1 MNCHEILPLIPPVAR
16 GETSLTE
23 WALVETHLKQC
34 ADCRAERDRLDR
46 ERHSLLN
53 PIWSRTL
60 SIPGGLTEPAG
71 HVAAGVSVLPDR
83 VRPGL
88 RLPVTGA
95 VAAAG
100 RTAAAA
106 RAWAAAASSGTRAAS
121 QSLVARGAALRERAA
136 HDAAALRAGSYAV
149 VTGIGRVRPA
159 LASVHARVRRGA
171 QDGVERARAEAGR
184 VAAHARTR
192 AARAAAAST
201 AALVSFSRIGSV
213 QVAGIALVVGL
224 ILYVVLPTPILRPDA
239 ASDVAIARRAPA
251 RPEPADAGSRRGSEP
266 APPRPAA
273 ARSGAMVA
281 TTSAQSPRSGGPHVV
296 GRLTVRDRGAS
307 EQELTELLTRS
318 GGARIGGRHELSAI
332 TVYAVI
338 PNSRYRKFV
347 RGLTE
352 IGSWQVE
359 AERSPL
365 PRGVRMAIRVDD

>member
-34 ADCRAERDRLDR
+34 SDCQAERDRLDR

-60 SIPGGLTEPAG
+60 SISSGLTEPVG
-71 HVAAGVSVLPDR
+71 HAAALSVLPDR
-83 VRPGL
+83 VEPRL

-100 RTAAAA
+100 RAAGAA

-121 QSLVARGAALRERAA
+121 QSLVARGATLRERAA
-136 HDAAALRAGSYAV
+136 HDAAALHAGSHAV
-149 VTGIGRVRPA
+149 VTGIGRLRPA
-159 LASVHARVRRGA
+159 LASAHARVRWGA
-171 QDGVERARAEAGR
+171 QDGVERARAEVGR
-184 VAAHARTR
+184 VAAHARAW
-192 AARAAAAST
+192 AARATAAST

-224 ILYVVLPTPILRPDA
+224 LLYVLLPTPILRPDA
-239 ASDVAIARRAPA
+239 ASDVTMARRAPA
-251 RPEPADAGSRRGSEP
+251 RPEPIDGGSRRGSEP
-266 APPRPAA
+266 APPRLAA

-296 GRLTVRDRGAS
+296 GRLTVQDRGAS
-307 EQELTELLTRS
+307 QQELTELLTRS
-318 GGARIGGRHELSAI
+318 GGARIGGRHELSAT

-338 PNSRYRKFV
+338 PSSRYRTFV
-347 RGLTE
+347 RGLTQ

>member
-60 SIPGGLTEPAG
+60 SISGDLTEPAG
-71 HVAAGVSVLPDR
+71 HAAAGVSILPDR
-83 VRPGL
+83 VGPEL

-100 RTAAAA
+100 RTAVAA

-136 HDAAALRAGSYAV
+136 HDAAALRAGSHAV
-149 VTGIGRVRPA
+149 VTATGRVWPA

-171 QDGVERARAEAGR
+171 QDGVERARVEAGR
-184 VAAHARTR
+184 VAAHARAR
-192 AARAAAAST
+192 AARATAAST
-201 AALVSFSRIGSV
+201 ATVVSFSRIGSV

-224 ILYVVLPTPILRPDA
+224 LLYVLLPTPILRPDA
-239 ASDVAIARRAPA
+239 ASDVTIARRAPA
-251 RPEPADAGSRRGSEP
+251 RPEPADGGSRRGSEP
-266 APPRPAA
+266 APPRLAA

-318 GGARIGGRHELSAI
+318 GGARIGGRHELSAT

-338 PNSRYRKFV
+338 PSSRYHKFV
-347 RGLTE
+347 RGLTQ
-352 IGSWQVE
+352 IGFWQVE

>member
-16 GETSLTE
+16 GETCLTE

-34 ADCRAERDRLDR
+34 SDCRAERDRLDR

-60 SIPGGLTEPAG
+60 SISGGLTEPAG
-71 HVAAGVSVLPDR
+71 HAATGLSVLPDR
-83 VRPGL
+83 AGPGL

-100 RTAAAA
+100 RTAGAA

-121 QSLVARGAALRERAA
+121 RSLVARGGALRERAA
-136 HDAAALRAGSYAV
+136 HAAALRAGSYAV
-149 VTGIGRVRPA
+149 VSGIGRVR
-159 LASVHARVRRGA
+159 LEVASVHARVRQGA
-171 QDGVERARAEAGR
+171 QGGVERARAQAGR
-184 VAAHARTR
+184 VAAHAR
-192 AARAAAAST
+192 ARAAGTTAAST

-224 ILYVVLPTPILRPDA
+224 LLYVLLPTPILRPDA
-239 ASDVAIARRAPA
+239 ASDVTIARRAPA
-251 RPEPADAGSRRGSEP
+251 RPGPADDGSRRGSEP
-266 APPRPAA
+266 APPRLAA
-273 ARSGAMVA
+273 AQSGAMVA

-307 EQELTELLTRS
+307 EQELTELLTRA
-318 GGARIGGRHELSAI
+318 GGARIGGRRELSAT

-338 PNSRYRKFV
+338 PSSHYRKFV
-347 RGLTE
+347 RGLTQ